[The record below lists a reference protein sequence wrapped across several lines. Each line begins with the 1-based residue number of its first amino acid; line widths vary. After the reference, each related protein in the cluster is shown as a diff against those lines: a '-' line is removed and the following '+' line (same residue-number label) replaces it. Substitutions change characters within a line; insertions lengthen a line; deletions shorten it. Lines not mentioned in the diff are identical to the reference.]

1 MEGIIVLDKPQDFTS
16 FDAVAVVR
24 GLTRERRIG
33 HTGTLDPMATGVLP
47 LLLGRATKAVSLLP
61 ETAKTYEASFRFG
74 EAYTTGDVTGEV
86 IKTDETPVLRSKLH
100 WILFAAIFYRC
111 RRCIPLS
118 PSTDRDYIS
127 SRGRASK

>member
-61 ETAKTYEASFRFG
+61 GNRK
-74 EAYTTGDVTGEV
+74 D
-86 IKTDETPVLRSKLH
+86 LRSVFSV
-100 WILFAAIFYRC
+100 WRSVYN
-111 RRCIPLS
+111 RRR
-118 PSTDRDYIS
+118 DRRS
-127 SRGRASK
+127 HQNG

>member
-47 LLLGRATKAVSLLP
+47 LLLGRATKPCRFCRKPQRPTKRLFGL
-61 ETAKTYEASFRFG
+61 AKR
-74 EAYTTGDVTGEV
+74 
-86 IKTDETPVLRSKLH
+86 
-100 WILFAAIFYRC
+100 
-111 RRCIPLS
+111 IP
-118 PSTDRDYIS
+118 PAT
-127 SRGRASK
+127 

>member
-86 IKTDETPVLRSKLH
+86 IKTDETPVLR
-100 WILFAAIFYRC
+100 AALETALDSCLLYT
-111 RRCIPLS
+111 S
-118 PSTDRDYIS
+118 PSPRDVP
-127 SRGRASK
+127 

>member
-47 LLLGRATKAVSLLP
+47 LLLAT
-61 ETAKTYEASFRFG
+61 
-74 EAYTTGDVTGEV
+74 
-86 IKTDETPVLRSKLH
+86 
-100 WILFAAIFYRC
+100 
-111 RRCIPLS
+111 
-118 PSTDRDYIS
+118 
-127 SRGRASK
+127 

>member
-47 LLLGRATKAVSLLP
+47 LLLGRATKAVSLLRKP
-61 ETAKTYEASFRFG
+61 QRPTKRLFGLAKRIP
-74 EAYTTGDVTGEV
+74 GDVTR
-86 IKTDETPVLRSKLH
+86 RSH
-100 WILFAAIFYRC
+100 QN
-111 RRCIPLS
+111 
-118 PSTDRDYIS
+118 
-127 SRGRASK
+127 G

>member
-86 IKTDETPVLRSKLH
+86 S
-100 WILFAAIFYRC
+100 
-111 RRCIPLS
+111 
-118 PSTDRDYIS
+118 
-127 SRGRASK
+127 